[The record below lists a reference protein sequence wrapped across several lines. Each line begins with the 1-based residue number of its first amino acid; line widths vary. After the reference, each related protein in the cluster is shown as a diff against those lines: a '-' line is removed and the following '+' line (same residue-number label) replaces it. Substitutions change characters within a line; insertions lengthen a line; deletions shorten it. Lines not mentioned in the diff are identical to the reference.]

1 MIQPIILEKLTEL
14 PDSLQNEVL
23 HYIEFLL
30 EKQAKNSIQE
40 LPKKKYRVAGT
51 MKGMFIL
58 PLPEDFDQPIEDMK
72 EYME

>member
-14 PDSLQNEVL
+14 PDSLQTEVL

-40 LPKKKYRVAGT
+40 LPKKKYRVAGN